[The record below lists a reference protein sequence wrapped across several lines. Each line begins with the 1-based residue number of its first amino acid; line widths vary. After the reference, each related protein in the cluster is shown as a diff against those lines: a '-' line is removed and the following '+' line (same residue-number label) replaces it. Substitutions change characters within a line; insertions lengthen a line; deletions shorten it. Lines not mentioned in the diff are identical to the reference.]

1 MKSAEATG
9 DSGFLA
15 LPQAGLPVIIEHE
28 KTGMLMV
35 LVAGGKFLAGDG
47 KFAAELPGF
56 YVGLH
61 AVTNRQYGVFVKES
75 GHRAPDQDS
84 YSIWKNGK
92 YPEEKAEHP
101 VVCVSWEDGQAYCR
115 WAGLRLPGELEWEKA
130 ARGVDGRRY
139 PWGRSGMRGSAGT
152 T

>member
-1 MKSAEATG
+1 MGGQGAEEG
-9 DSGFLA
+9 KCQPFEVD
-15 LPQAGLPVIIEHE
+15 LPA
-28 KTGMLMV
+28 
-35 LVAGGKFLAGDG
+35 
-47 KFAAELPGF
+47 F
-56 YVGLH
+56 YLGVH
-61 AVTNRQYGVFVKES
+61 AVTNAQYEVFVRES
-75 GHRAPDQDS
+75 GHRAPEQAD
-84 YSIWKNGK
+84 YGEPVWKNGK